1 MKTNNIL
8 YIDRIIIGGISM
20 LERMKQGFIEWVIVY
35 AIFAVTVATF
45 YVGCRAYEYLTNVV
59 MF

>member
-1 MKTNNIL
+1 
-8 YIDRIIIGGISM
+8 M
-20 LERMKQGFIEWVIVY
+20 LEKMKQGFIEWVIVY

-45 YVGCRAYEYLTNVV
+45 YVGCRAYEFLANVV